1 MTNKFFRED
10 LMEFIEMFA
19 SKEIQKEIWFERE
32 VNKREDP
39 NEFYCML
46 FNDFSVE
53 DFVNAPNNYLTE
65 IENKELQKFIN
76 ILNLYANKYK
86 DEKGFLNFDS
96 NYVFYDL
103 EWENI
108 RQEAQKLYQLLQK
121 GEGIEKLEIIDN
133 WTY

>member
-1 MTNKFFRED
+1 MREIIMD
-10 LMEFIEMFA
+10 HINDFA
-19 SKEIQKEIWFERE
+19 SKEIQYEAWFIQ
-32 VNKREDP
+32 KIMISSP
-39 NEFYCML
+39 NEDYCML
-46 FNDFSVE
+46 FNDRGIE

-76 ILNLYANKYK
+76 TLNLYANKYK
-86 DEKGFLNFDS
+86 DEKGFLNFDP

-108 RQEAQKLYQLLQK
+108 RQEAQKLYQLLKK

>member
-1 MTNKFFRED
+1 MTNKDMREIIMD
-10 LMEFIEMFA
+10 HINDFA
-19 SKEIQKEIWFERE
+19 SKEIQYESWFIQ
-32 VNKREDP
+32 KIMISSP
-39 NEFYCML
+39 NEDYCML
-46 FNDFSVE
+46 FDDRGVE

-76 ILNLYANKYK
+76 ILNLYANKHK
-86 DEKGFLNFDS
+86 DEKGFLNFDP

-121 GEGIEKLEIIDN
+121 GEDIEKLKIIDN